1 MKSLFLVCLFALS
14 LQAMA
19 SDVRLVHGTCKLA
32 VHPTYANDG
41 LNQIVTQAADDYLS
55 KKGYKIITMK
65 AAEEEVDNVMAIKV
79 DMKTTVSE
87 GKGRCKT
94 VMSLRPTL
102 RELDSDMLLAT
113 IIDKSGSYKTVSNK
127 CIKAIIKNIKGYPA
141 CSTVLD
147 PDAEVTAANEAP
159 EQPEQEEQSE
169 ESEET
174 LKEKIRRFFK
184 R

>member
-1 MKSLFLVCLFALS
+1 MKNLFLVCLLARS
-14 LQAMA
+14 IQAMA

-41 LNQIVTQAADDYLS
+41 LNQIVTQAADDYLT
-55 KKGYKIITMK
+55 KKGYKIISMK
-65 AAEEEVDNVMAIKV
+65 EAEQEVDDVMAIKV

-113 IIDKSGSYKTVSNK
+113 IIDKKGSYKTVSNK
-127 CIKAIIKNIKGYPA
+127 CIKAIIRNIKSYPG

-147 PDAEVTAANEAP
+147 PEAEDSSTEAP
-159 EQPEQEEQSE
+159 EQEEDQT
-169 ESEET
+169 T
-174 LKEKIRRFFK
+174 LSEKIKRFFK